1 MLEQDYIMRLVREF
15 FEALELFIRQKRP
28 IEVKIEN
35 LRALYDQYVGPAA
48 FYQTAEMADVMDS
61 FGRFEESQRIHRM
74 EMLAELYYIDAD
86 LHTGPQR
93 DDLLNRALTLFRYID
108 SHSDTFSFDRLNKI
122 NRLEKSL
129 NTN

>member
-1 MLEQDYIMRLVREF
+1 
-15 FEALELFIRQKRP
+15 
-28 IEVKIEN
+28 
-35 LRALYDQYVGPAA
+35 
-48 FYQTAEMADVMDS
+48 MADVMDS

-74 EMLAELYYIDAD
+74 EMLAELFYIDAD